1 MPVTQFIE
9 YHIGDLRLNTQLGS
23 LHRDTQ
29 EIPLPQLSYKM
40 LCVLVEHSPAIVS
53 QNELMTLVWGEQVVS
68 DETLKQRIKLLRQ
81 ALDDTPQNPKYI
93 ESVRGRGYRCIAT
106 VKQQTI
112 NAPVQH
118 DSINLRLS
126 DRLPVT
132 FIHTSGQYWPLAGAF
147 FLIILTVFATVV
159 GINLFSKRS
168 SDNIADLNTSP
179 IQSAQQLSPA
189 KQLSPAQ
196 QAYQKGKSA
205 YSRYQSLDN
214 EMAVKFYLQAIE
226 LDSNFAPAFAGLA
239 DAYSQGVFQF
249 SADESWRKKALD
261 AAYDALMLD
270 NQSAAHYKSLG
281 TAHYVNGHLSQA
293 LTANLK
299 AISIDPNSL
308 TAHATLGY
316 LYSERGQLQLALK
329 HHKVV
334 TELDD
339 EHHLNWFH
347 QALTYT
353 RLQQYSQALRWFEK
367 VHQQHNDYHLSTFHY
382 SQLLIEQGKTEQA
395 LKVLQS
401 AEQQSP
407 DSLNILKGLA
417 HFYLLTQKSEQALP
431 WLHKLQLISKGEN
444 RQYAQLLLLLSEPLQ
459 NKNEI
464 ETWYKNHSEDYNE
477 RPIHSIQLALAA
489 SALDKQD
496 SALRHLTQAIEFGWR
511 DSYYLEQLPYLA
523 KLREHPKFNLITG
536 LIDRKINLQR

>member
-1 MPVTQFIE
+1 MSVAQFIE
-9 YHIGDLRLNTQLGS
+9 YHIDDLRLNTQLGS
-23 LHRDTQ
+23 LHRDTE

-53 QNELMTLVWGEQVVS
+53 QHELMVQVWGEQVVS

-132 FIHTSGQYWPLAGAF
+132 FIQTSGQYWPLAGAF

-159 GINLFSKRS
+159 GINFLTDRESDKKPSIIAAEPQLS
-168 SDNIADLNTSP
+168 SA
-179 IQSAQQLSPA
+179 QLSPA
-189 KQLSPAQ
+189 N
-196 QAYQKGKSA
+196 QAYQKGQSA

-226 LDSNFAPAFAGLA
+226 LDPNFAPAFAGLA

-249 SADESWRKKALD
+249 SANESWRKKALD

-329 HHKVV
+329 HHKIV

-339 EHHLNWFH
+339 KHHLNWFH

-382 SQLLIEQGKTEQA
+382 SQLLIQEGKAEQA
-395 LKVLQS
+395 LKMLQN

-417 HFYLLTQKSEQALP
+417 HFYLLEQKPEQALP

-444 RQYAQLLLLLSEPLQ
+444 RQYAQLLLLLSEPRQ

-489 SALDKQD
+489 SALDKQN
-496 SALRHLTQAIEFGWR
+496 SALRHLTQAVEFGWR
-511 DSYYLEQLPYLA
+511 DSYYLEQLPYFA
-523 KLREHPKFNLITG
+523 KLRAHPKFALITG
-536 LIDRKINLQR
+536 LINRKITLQR